1 METPKQ
7 IEQRFAEAGWYIDN
21 GFPGYLVIGYSGD
34 TLSIL
39 ARRQELFERDDEE
52 HPLFEILDHARD
64 VTYWVREIPTPRQAA
79 RLLREHGQ
87 PPQEWDEEP

>member
-1 METPKQ
+1 MEIPEQ
-7 IEQRFAEAGWYIDN
+7 IEERFAEAGWCIDN

-39 ARRQELFERDDEE
+39 ARKQELFERYEDDS
-52 HPLFEILDHARD
+52 HFEILDHARD
-64 VTYWVREIPTPRQAA
+64 VTYWVREVPTPQQAA

-87 PPQEWDEEP
+87 PPQDWDEEP